1 MKRIRLIHSN
11 PAEAKQKTVSLR
23 SAGYSV
29 DFEPLSPAVLR
40 RLKDN
45 PPAAVVIDLSR
56 RPSLGRDLALT
67 LRVSKGT
74 RNIPLIFVEGDP
86 DKVAA
91 VTKLL
96 PDAVYTTWSRIRS
109 SLKRAIAYPPADPV
123 VPRSAMAGYA
133 GAPPTKKLG
142 IKANSVVLLVN
153 APPAFEKT
161 LGRLPDGVKLRRRT
175 SARPGLT
182 IWFTKSRKD
191 LQRRIQRMVPLAEK
205 AGLWIAWP
213 KRTSQIP
220 TDLSQTLVRKTG
232 LAAGLVDYKI
242 AAIDATWSALLFTKR
257 KRN

>member
-11 PAEAKQKTVSLR
+11 PAEAKERTASLNA
-23 SAGYSV
+23 AGYSV
-29 DFEPLSPAVLR
+29 DFESISPAVLR
-40 RLKDN
+40 GLKHN

-56 RPSLGRDLALT
+56 QPSLGRDLALT
-67 LRVSKGT
+67 LRLSKAT

-86 DKVAA
+86 DKAAA
-91 VTKLL
+91 VRKLL

-109 SLKRAIAYPPADPV
+109 SLKRAIAHPPDNPV

-133 GAPPTKKLG
+133 GAPLTKKLG

-153 APPAFEKT
+153 APQTFEKT
-161 LGRLPDGVKLRRRT
+161 LGQLPDGATLRRRT
-175 SARPGLT
+175 AARPGLT

-191 LQRRIQRMVPLAEK
+191 LQRRIQHMVPLADK

-220 TDLSQTLVRKTG
+220 TDLSQTLVRKIG

-257 KRN
+257 KCS